1 MQKLNDIRRREVQI
15 RNRKWNQNLTAI
27 GGSSCQKSSKK
38 FSGEPTAWREFY
50 ETFDATV
57 NRSRNISAVEKFS
70 YLKGYVCGAAEKSIE
85 GLTLTGENYEEALT
99 ILKERYG
106 NPQLVIVSHIRQK
119 FQRIA

>member
-1 MQKLNDIRRREVQI
+1 M
-15 RNRKWNQNLTAI
+15 
-27 GGSSCQKSSKK
+27 
-38 FSGEPTAWREFY
+38 
-50 ETFDATV
+50 